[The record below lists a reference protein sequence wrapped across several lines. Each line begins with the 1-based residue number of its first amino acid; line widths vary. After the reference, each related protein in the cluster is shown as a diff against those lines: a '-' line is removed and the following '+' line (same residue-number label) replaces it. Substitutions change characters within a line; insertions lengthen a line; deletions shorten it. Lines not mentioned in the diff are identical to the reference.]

1 MNEELFSL
9 HEGLTFD
16 DLLIVPGYS
25 QKLPSE
31 VDLRARLAGDLY
43 LNVPIMSAA
52 MDTVT
57 GARMAIAMAR
67 EGGIGIIHR
76 NLKPEDQAREV
87 EVVKRSESGMISD
100 PIVLPP
106 TATLG
111 EAEAL
116 MARFHISGLPIVE
129 PGTEILLG
137 ILTNRDLRFIGP
149 EDMDRPV
156 TEFMTSEKLVTAPL
170 GTSLETAKGILQ
182 KHRIEKLPLVDAH
195 GHLKGL
201 ITVKDIQKSILYPQ
215 ASKDERGRLLVG
227 AAVGVGADLDERME
241 RMLEKDLDVVEIDTA
256 HGHSS
261 RVIEATRRIRQIAP
275 NLPLI
280 AGNVVTAEGT
290 LALIEAGADAI
301 KVGVGAGSICTT
313 RVISGAGMPQM
324 TAIYH
329 CANAARPK
337 GIPVIADGGIK
348 YSGDIVKALAAGA
361 ETVMLGSLLA
371 GLEEG
376 PGDLVLYEGRQ
387 YKTYR
392 GMGSVGA
399 MEGYARDRYGSGQSE
414 ARKLVPEGIEG
425 MVPYKGSLRDYLY
438 QLVGGLRSG
447 MGYAGVA
454 NLEELR
460 TQVRLMRITGASL
473 VESHPHDVTMTRDA
487 PNYMR
492 GV

>member
-1 MNEELFSL
+1 MVSPRKKIAAGVKEPHERRTFSL

-25 QKLPSE
+25 QKLLR

-67 EGGIGIIHR
+67 EGVGIIHR

-116 MARFHISGLPIVE
+116 MARFTSRVCRSLNRELRFCWASLPIAICVSSARR
-129 PGTEILLG
+129 IWAARSR
-137 ILTNRDLRFIGP
+137 IHDL
-149 EDMDRPV
+149 
-156 TEFMTSEKLVTAPL
+156 EKLVTAPL

-313 RVISGAGMPQM
+313 RVISGRACPD
-324 TAIYH
+324 
-329 CANAARPK
+329 
-337 GIPVIADGGIK
+337 DGHLPLRERGQAEGH
-348 YSGDIVKALAAGA
+348 SGDC
-361 ETVMLGSLLA
+361 
-371 GLEEG
+371 
-376 PGDLVLYEGRQ
+376 
-387 YKTYR
+387 
-392 GMGSVGA
+392 
-399 MEGYARDRYGSGQSE
+399 
-414 ARKLVPEGIEG
+414 
-425 MVPYKGSLRDYLY
+425 
-438 QLVGGLRSG
+438 
-447 MGYAGVA
+447 
-454 NLEELR
+454 
-460 TQVRLMRITGASL
+460 
-473 VESHPHDVTMTRDA
+473 
-487 PNYMR
+487 
-492 GV
+492 